1 MNVRFVRATLLVVFL
16 CTSVLAATVQVKR
29 GDTVSGIAKQHRT
42 TVQAIL
48 NANPGL
54 TPQRLTAGQTITVP
68 PASAQAMLQ
77 PTGIRVTAV
86 LPVQGRLTTPPS
98 TAHMGLD
105 LAARQGT
112 VIRSALSGTVRTST
126 FDVSGGWGWT
136 VVVDHGNGAM
146 TRYSHNRINL
156 VRVGQRVKTGQPI
169 AQVGSSGNSTGP
181 HLDFR
186 MYQAGVLVNPY
197 VLFN

>member
-1 MNVRFVRATLLVVFL
+1 
-16 CTSVLAATVQVKR
+16 
-29 GDTVSGIAKQHRT
+29 
-42 TVQAIL
+42 
-48 NANPGL
+48 
-54 TPQRLTAGQTITVP
+54 
-68 PASAQAMLQ
+68 
-77 PTGIRVTAV
+77 
-86 LPVQGRLTTPPS
+86 
-98 TAHMGLD
+98 MGLD

-197 VLFN
+197 LLFN